1 MMALIL
7 KTFADEGGDVS
18 YKRLRALSLAGLD
31 SLIEIAPEDFIFEL
45 MKQQGKLQEDTE
57 SLRCILG
64 LVEDDQELQEDLFQ
78 HTECLID
85 DLEGFTDNI
94 WEKALE
100 LDRVTSV
107 PNAAWSYYIG
117 MIVRPAETPSESIDK
132 EEQDRIR
139 DIFTAF
145 LARNARE
152 AQRLWDDARD
162 ESDDLK
168 AYLLASELDDDSL
181 DEIFGSTTVG
191 PESLAG
197 LNIAP
202 DRWAFL
208 AQAHFVTFDG
218 QVLEEIGNNA
228 PTAEAAYLIRCWT
241 DARDYVDL
249 RKLDPKTVG
258 LISVARSVPIGD
270 IAEMWEGLVER
281 EEASHAP
288 VVGKLALVCA
298 RANAENFIM
307 PRNCRSIIASRAC
320 DASLSQREM
329 QELLHQALKLHVDW
343 ATTSAILASLSG
355 GYAELSGDKRT
366 VRLPNSELD
375 VRLCQALN
383 NRGFVGKIKLE
394 KDYMTV
400 YTKRVGRL

>member
-7 KTFADEGGDVS
+7 ETFADERGDVS
-18 YKRLRALSLAGLD
+18 CKRLRALGLAGID

-45 MKQQGKLQEDTE
+45 MTQQGKLQEDTE
-57 SLRCILG
+57 SLRFILG
-64 LVEDDQELQEDLFQ
+64 LVEDDQEVQESLFQ

-117 MIVRPAETPSESIDK
+117 MIVRPTETPSESIDK

-162 ESDDLK
+162 DADDLK
-168 AYLLASELDDDSL
+168 AYLLASEIDDDSL

-191 PESLAG
+191 PESLVG
-197 LNIAP
+197 LKISA

-208 AQAHFVTFDG
+208 AQAHFVPFDG
-218 QVLEEIGNNA
+218 EVLEEIGNND
-228 PTAEAAYLIRCWT
+228 PNAEAAYLIRCWA
-241 DARDYVDL
+241 DARGYVDL

-258 LISVARSVPIGD
+258 LILPSTSG
-270 IAEMWEGLVER
+270 
-281 EEASHAP
+281 HP
-288 VVGKLALVCA
+288 V
-298 RANAENFIM
+298 
-307 PRNCRSIIASRAC
+307 
-320 DASLSQREM
+320 
-329 QELLHQALKLHVDW
+329 
-343 ATTSAILASLSG
+343 
-355 GYAELSGDKRT
+355 KR
-366 VRLPNSELD
+366 
-375 VRLCQALN
+375 
-383 NRGFVGKIKLE
+383 
-394 KDYMTV
+394 
-400 YTKRVGRL
+400 